1 MILQNLIL
9 ENSTPLI
16 IVSVAIVLDMIS
28 GVIKA
33 TINHNLKS
41 SEFRIGLMKKVLDY
55 VLIIVAICLDV
66 LLEVDYISKSV
77 LYSLIAMEFY
87 SVIENIRDFIELPSV
102 IERVLE
108 TLSKKED

>member
-9 ENSTPLI
+9 ENTTPLI
-16 IVSVAIVLDMIS
+16 VVSVAIVLDMVT

-55 VLIIVAICLDV
+55 VLIIVGICLDV

-77 LYSLIAMEFY
+77 MYSLIGMEFY
-87 SVIENIRDFIELPSV
+87 SVIENIRNFIELPSI
-102 IERVLE
+102 IEKVLE
-108 TLSKKED
+108 SLSKKED

>member
-1 MILQNLIL
+1 MILQNLII

-16 IVSVAIVLDMIS
+16 VVSVAIVLDMVT

-55 VLIIVAICLDV
+55 VLIIVGICLDM

-77 LYSLIAMEFY
+77 MYSLIAMEFY
-87 SVIENIRDFIELPSV
+87 SVIENIRDFIELPSI
-102 IERVLE
+102 IEKVLE
-108 TLSKKED
+108 SLSKKED